1 MKNRNLLTL
10 LTLSLTIWAVG
21 CAEAPT
27 ASIDAAKGRLAAVAT
42 EGNTYA
48 SDEYGTAEGMAAQ
61 LDAELETQAESFGLM
76 RSYERAS
83 ELIVSVETAV
93 DAVESAIDAEKQRLR
108 TETDQLA
115 TEAQQAVDTAR
126 EAITAIASEDLSEE
140 QASAWN
146 AALAGVQD
154 SLAATTQLSTG
165 DQLMGSRNEADSA
178 RASAAEVNTAITALA
193 AELQRAREEDAA
205 RRARGDVTIPSAVL
219 ADGEEL
225 AAGTY
230 RLRLAEDG
238 PASSG
243 TGPRGRWVEF
253 VDGETVAGRGLAVVI
268 PDGEIGEVSDSG
280 SPRNEARVSVLK
292 GGEYVRVWLNR
303 DGVNSLVHLP
313 PA

>member
-178 RASAAEVNTAITALA
+178 RASAAEVNTAITALV
-193 AELQRAREEDAA
+193 AELERAREEAAA
-205 RRARGDVTIPSAVL
+205 RRALGEITIPSSVL
-219 ADGEEL
+219 ADGQEL
-225 AAGTY
+225 AAGSY
-230 RLRLAEDG
+230 LLRLAEDS
-238 PASSG
+238 PTSVASR
-243 TGPRGRWVEF
+243 PGRWVEF
-253 VDGETVAGRGLAVVI
+253 VDGENVAGRGLAVVI
-268 PDGEIGEVSDSG
+268 PDDEISEVSKSG
-280 SPRNEARVSVLK
+280 SLRNEARVIILK
-292 GGEYVRVWLNR
+292 ENDYVRVWLNR
-303 DGVNSLVHLP
+303 GGVNYLIHLP